1 VLIDKSEELDVEK
14 DDAEAGGEIDGETMA
29 GDDVVA
35 GGDGRGH
42 WSMHSGSRYSSVAD
56 AL

>member
-1 VLIDKSEELDVEK
+1 MLIDKSEELDVEK